1 MKAIIIPEH
10 GDSSVLQLADIAIPV
25 ISNDQIRIKVEKTS
39 VNFADI
45 KARQGA
51 YGKRDLPFIPGL
63 DAVGIV
69 DAVGEDITEF
79 KVGDRVAAYT
89 LNGSYAEYA
98 LTNQKLCFVLP
109 DSVSFDQGVG
119 IGILITANN
128 VLTLAGRFV
137 AGERVLVHSAAGG
150 VGSTLVQLA
159 KGLGASEVFATVGS
173 AEKADVAKR
182 LGADHVIN
190 YREESFDEVVNSLT
204 DDKGVDLILDA
215 VSGENAERGMQ
226 CLAPFGRLVIY
237 GHTGSGSAS
246 IDSKLLHSFNRG
258 VIGYSSG
265 GFRKARPEVIKE
277 AGKRVMALLE
287 EGKVDVLLGERFKL
301 EDAFKAQELVEGRKS
316 VGKVVLELS

>member
-1 MKAIIIPEH
+1 MKAIIVPEH
-10 GDSSVLQLADIAIPV
+10 GDASVLKLAEIDIPEV
-25 ISNDQIRIKVEKTS
+25 GDSQICIKVEKTS

-45 KARQGA
+45 KARAGA
-51 YGKRDLPFIPGL
+51 YGKRELPFIPGL

-69 DAVGEDITEF
+69 DAIGNDVSEF

-89 LNGSYAEYA
+89 VGGSYAEYA
-98 LTNQKLCFVLP
+98 LTNENLCFALP
-109 DSVSFDQGVG
+109 DSVSFEQGVG
-119 IGILITANN
+119 IGILVTANN
-128 VLTLAGRFV
+128 VLTKAGRFV

-150 VGSTLVQLA
+150 VGSTLVQLT
-159 KGLGASEVFATVGS
+159 KSLGANEVFTTVGS
-173 AEKADVAKR
+173 DEKIEIAKS

-190 YREESFDEVVNSLT
+190 YRSENFDEVVNKLT

-265 GFRKARPEVIKE
+265 GFRRARPEVIKE
-277 AGKRVMALLE
+277 AGQTVMGYLAD
-287 EGKVDVLLGERFKL
+287 GKVKVLLGERFKL
-301 EDAFKAQELVEGRKS
+301 EDVAKAHELVESRKS
-316 VGKVVLELS
+316 IGKVVIDIA